1 MMKRRASKK
10 VCGLL
15 LSMAMVASMGIG
27 VQAAGFSVPGT
38 VKADGVRLRVMPDST
53 ILELMYTGERVW
65 IDEEGSNPNYYHL
78 KRNQTGTIGWTDTHY
93 VSSRLYSD

>member
-1 MMKRRASKK
+1 
-10 VCGLL
+10 
-15 LSMAMVASMGIG
+15 
-27 VQAAGFSVPGT
+27 
-38 VKADGVRLRVMPDST
+38 MPDST